1 MAEAPSP
8 AEQRRIMDEYACWKK
23 HTPLLYDLVITHSL
37 EWPSL
42 TVQWLPGKALERD
55 KPFGTQRLLLGTH
68 TSEKEANFLV
78 VADTVL
84 PVPAADHGLLA
95 TGLSGRWAR
104 VTPRQRVLHDGE
116 INRARAMPQ
125 NPNIVATK
133 TVSSQVY
140 VFDIARHPSQPADP
154 TAAGCSPTIRLQG
167 HRKEGYGLAFNARQE
182 GLLASGSDDGLV
194 CVWDIAAPLR
204 DGRRELPPLSTCSGH
219 TNVVEDVAWNAV
231 APTVLASVSD
241 DCTLK
246 VWDMRDCTRPQ
257 SSIVAHPREVNAVQ
271 FNPFSQHILAT
282 GSADQTAAIWDTR
295 NFKCA
300 LHHLVGHQGD
310 LFSVQWAPFRDTILA
325 TSGADRRICLWDL
338 SRIGQS
344 LSPEDAKD
352 GPPELLFIH
361 AGHTARVSDLAWNA
375 HPDDEWVIASVAEDN
390 ILQIWRIC
398 EALTEPDPKAEDE
411 G

>member
-1 MAEAPSP
+1 
-8 AEQRRIMDEYACWKK
+8 
-23 HTPLLYDLVITHSL
+23 
-37 EWPSL
+37 
-42 TVQWLPGKALERD
+42 
-55 KPFGTQRLLLGTH
+55 
-68 TSEKEANFLV
+68 
-78 VADTVL
+78 
-84 PVPAADHGLLA
+84 
-95 TGLSGRWAR
+95 
-104 VTPRQRVLHDGE
+104 
-116 INRARAMPQ
+116 
-125 NPNIVATK
+125 
-133 TVSSQVY
+133 
-140 VFDIARHPSQPADP
+140 
-154 TAAGCSPTIRLQG
+154 
-167 HRKEGYGLAFNARQE
+167 
-182 GLLASGSDDGLV
+182 
-194 CVWDIAAPLR
+194 
-204 DGRRELPPLSTCSGH
+204 
-219 TNVVEDVAWNAV
+219 VEDVAWNAV